1 MNQPRIMIAAPRSGG
16 GKTTV
21 TCGLLRALQRR
32 GHVLSAF
39 KCGPDYID
47 PMFHR
52 NALQVK
58 TGNLDSYFTDVRVL
72 RGLFARRAKGT
83 DLSVIEG
90 VMGYYDGLGGMTE
103 SASSREIADMTETP
117 VILVADAK
125 GVSVSLVPMLAGL
138 IYYHEPTRIAGMI
151 LNRCSAGFYGRL
163 KGLIEQQIDVPVLG
177 YLPERADL
185 AVSSRHLG
193 LISPEELEDRRSFAD
208 RVADQLEKTVDL
220 DAIEQIARSAPELK
234 AAEDDAFYAHGLKKK
249 AREQVRIAYA
259 ADEAFSFTYAE
270 NEELLQELGAELVPF
285 SPLHDTKLPDNIG
298 GMILCGGYPELYRR
312 ELAENRSMLEAVKEA
327 LLKNLP
333 TIAECGGFMYLM
345 REMEGK
351 DKETV
356 PMAGAISGKAYETS
370 QLVRFGYCEG
380 ITKTDGLFGK
390 AGTILRGHEFHYWD
404 TTENGSGFLM
414 TKPISSARWEAVEYS
429 DTKALGFPHFYYA
442 GCPEAAEAFLDA
454 CRMFQRGC

>member
-1 MNQPRIMIAAPRSGG
+1 
-16 GKTTV
+16 
-21 TCGLLRALQRR
+21 
-32 GHVLSAF
+32 
-39 KCGPDYID
+39 
-47 PMFHR
+47 
-52 NALQVK
+52 
-58 TGNLDSYFTDVRVL
+58 
-72 RGLFARRAKGT
+72 
-83 DLSVIEG
+83 
-90 VMGYYDGLGGMTE
+90 MTE
-103 SASSREIADMTETP
+103 SP
-117 VILVADAK
+117 VFWSPTQRGQRFSGADA
-125 GVSVSLVPMLAGL
+125 GRVIYSLSRPGSPGDT
-138 IYYHEPTRIAGMI
+138 E
-151 LNRCSAGFYGRL
+151 RCSAVLRRL
-163 KGLIEQQIDVPVLG
+163 KGLIEQLTTCRTR

-351 DKETV
+351 DKEKIGRAHV
-356 PMAGAISGKAYETS
+356 
-370 QLVRFGYCEG
+370 
-380 ITKTDGLFGK
+380 
-390 AGTILRGHEFHYWD
+390 
-404 TTENGSGFLM
+404 
-414 TKPISSARWEAVEYS
+414 
-429 DTKALGFPHFYYA
+429 
-442 GCPEAAEAFLDA
+442 
-454 CRMFQRGC
+454 